1 MIGDRIEHNGS
12 GGESPH
18 GGQPYGFTSGTATVL
33 TSIVST
39 AMNLPIVR
47 RHIAVKNIMREIV
60 VATVLLTIAG
70 ITILL
75 LRKMADAIGD
85 SIAL

>member
-1 MIGDRIEHNGS
+1 M
-12 GGESPH
+12 
-18 GGQPYGFTSGTATVL
+18 GTATVL